1 MNELDLLKKTWN
13 NQQNFPQ
20 VSKEDIQKMIHK
32 KSSSI
37 VLWILIISVVE
48 FILLN
53 LVSFFFLNDNEK
65 STISQYK
72 TLEFIFDNIDYISGS
87 VSVVFIVIFYFKYK
101 KICVANNTK
110 KLMHQILQTKKTVN
124 YYIAINL
131 SILLAIFIIAT
142 ALIIKE
148 ENSHLENGLIY
159 YLVIIG
165 LFLLICSLFFA
176 VIWVYYKIVYGILIK
191 RLMKNYR
198 ELERIEQ

>member
-53 LVSFFFLNDNEK
+53 LVSFFFLNDNDK